1 MSAKLAYSPL
11 FVKTFAKKH
20 NLTKTYRGIKKR
32 DTKRFQG
39 KISGKIIKS
48 RIVPDAKPRMT
59 TSTLVASNGI
69 ENQLSKEESIS
80 PWRGNNLN
88 LHLICPDCQ
97 QVPPDL
103 IEENAET
110 ICGNCGRVLA
120 DRLISYESEW
130 RTFNSDEKG
139 GDDPNRVG
147 DVESNLLHGTS
158 GTNIGG
164 GGGSISKEA
173 RRLKKAQQMQNEDKA
188 NRALQSAYALVE
200 SWGENDQVGPG
211 VREQTKLLYKKV
223 FDAGTFRGK
232 NTNAILAGCLFIA
245 CRQSKLPR
253 SFAEVTNITR
263 VPKKDIGRIF
273 KQLSNFFSTDAKNR
287 IESIEADGGIVNH
300 ESLEFSNT
308 QSSRPSDLITR
319 FCAMLGLEYRVQFV
333 ATRIAEQIPNISS
346 LAGRS
351 PLSNAGA
358 SIYFACNLLGR
369 RKTTAVISEVT
380 NVSDAT
386 IKTAYKLLYAERQ
399 RIVQPDWLGPQQ
411 STLKDKQEPLFG
423 KMENLPNS

>member
-1 MSAKLAYSPL
+1 M
-11 FVKTFAKKH
+11 
-20 NLTKTYRGIKKR
+20 
-32 DTKRFQG
+32 
-39 KISGKIIKS
+39 KS
-48 RIVPDAKPRMT
+48 RVLQDAKPLMA
-59 TSTLVASNGI
+59 TSIITASNGI
-69 ENQLSKEESIS
+69 DPTPLKEDV
-80 PWRGNNLN
+80 PLWRGNNLN
-88 LHLICPDCQ
+88 MHLICPDCQ
-97 QVPPDL
+97 QNPPDL

-110 ICGNCGRVLA
+110 ICGSCGRVLA
-120 DRLISYESEW
+120 DRLVSYESEW
-130 RTFNSDEKG
+130 RTFASDDKP

-147 DVESNLLHGTS
+147 DVENTLLVGNS
-158 GTNIGG
+158 GTNIGNG
-164 GGGSISKEA
+164 GGNLSKEA
-173 RRLKKAQQMQNEDKA
+173 RRLKKAQQMQNEDKT
-188 NRALQSAYALVE
+188 NRVLQTAYGQVE
-200 SWGENDQVGPG
+200 AWGEGDTLSHSVK
-211 VREQTKLLYKKV
+211 EQTKLLYKKV

-287 IESIEADGGIVNH
+287 IESLEADGGIVNH
-300 ESLEFSNT
+300 ESLEFNNT
-308 QSSRPSDLITR
+308 QSSRPSELTDR
-319 FCAMLGLEYRVQFV
+319 FCAMLGLEFRIKFV
-333 ATRIAEQIPNISS
+333 AAKIAEQIPNISS

-358 SIYFACNLLGR
+358 SIYFACNLLGK
-369 RKTTAVISEVT
+369 RKSTSTISEVT

-411 STLKDKQEPLFG
+411 TNGKDDPLFG

>member
-1 MSAKLAYSPL
+1 MA
-11 FVKTFAKKH
+11 
-20 NLTKTYRGIKKR
+20 
-32 DTKRFQG
+32 
-39 KISGKIIKS
+39 
-48 RIVPDAKPRMT
+48 
-59 TSTLVASNGI
+59 TSTLVASNGVD
-69 ENQLSKEESIS
+69 NQPSNEEAV
-80 PWRGNNLN
+80 PLWRGSNLN

-97 QVPPDL
+97 QSPPDL

-110 ICGNCGRVLA
+110 ICGSCGRVLA

-130 RTFNSDEKG
+130 RTFNSDEKA

-147 DVESNLLHGTS
+147 EVENALLNGTS
-158 GTNIGG
+158 GTTIGG
-164 GGGSISKEA
+164 GSGNLSKEA
-173 RRLKKAQQMQNEDKA
+173 RRLKKAQQLQNEDKT
-188 NRALQSAYALVE
+188 NRALQAAYAQVE
-200 SWGENDQVGPG
+200 SWGENEQVSHT
-211 VREQTKLLYKKV
+211 VKEQTKLLYKKV
-223 FDAGTFRGK
+223 HDAQGLKGK
-232 NTNAILAGCLFIA
+232 NTNALLAGCLFIA

-300 ESLEFSNT
+300 ESMDYAQV

-319 FCAMLGLEYRVQFV
+319 FCAMLGLEYRIQFV
-333 ATRIAEQIPNISS
+333 AIKIAEQIPNISS

-369 RKTTAVISEVT
+369 RKTTGIISEVT

-399 RIVQPDWLGPQQ
+399 RIVHPDWLGPQQ
-411 STLKDKQEPLFG
+411 SKSKDEPLIG
-423 KMENLPNS
+423 KMENLPSS